1 MNLQEQIK
9 KVLRETVNQSKGW
22 GNSKQKL
29 EKTFKFKD
37 FNDSIDFV
45 NKVSKIAESQNHHP
59 DIEIKYNK
67 VKISITDHEKG
78 GVSEKCHKLV
88 KGIDGIG
95 NEELTES
102 KLISLVKR
110 ILNESDP
117 KVGTGKKPKDS
128 DRRLYTDENPN
139 DTVSVKFR
147 TKQDIVDTLN
157 KESFKSKSHARQSQ
171 IINLIHQR
179 LRVALERAKD
189 PEVKKRLRTAFEY
202 IETKKEA
209 SKRKTKEMK
218 EGVNLNEDEDR
229 LNQILDKINTKGM
242 NSLNNREKTFLYSL
256 NKTDTPQETKT
267 YDYKITVISNKN
279 YSFEMIKKFIERL
292 LKNNGIES
300 EVSYN
305 FMGLGMGFSYEI
317 RLNNYFLYKNEI
329 RDFLTKNGFKI
340 IEEGPINNNTK
351 ISQDV
356 VNKIQ
361 RHTKNYDVLIS
372 PNHGHKITSSQ
383 EIERI
388 GKILNRNNIRN
399 YSMSGDNGSIELTL
413 TSATKEEKDK
423 IYIILSNSG
432 YDVTQN
438 QKGKYLKETIRRH
451 TML

>member
-1 MNLQEQIK
+1 MKLQEHIK
-9 KVLRETVNQSKGW
+9 KLLREMVNESKGW

-45 NKVSKIAESQNHHP
+45 NKVAKIAETQNHHP

-88 KGIDGIG
+88 KSVDDMG
-95 NEELTES
+95 NEKLTES

-202 IETKKEA
+202 IETKKEE

-267 YDYKITVISNKN
+267 YDHKITVISNKN
-279 YSFEMIKKFIERL
+279 YNFEMIKKFIERL

-399 YSMSGDNGSIELTL
+399 HSMSGDNGSIELTL

-438 QKGKYLKETIRRH
+438 QKGKDLKETIRRV
-451 TML
+451 

>member
-361 RHTKNYDVLIS
+361 RHTQNYDVLIS

-438 QKGKYLKETIRRH
+438 QKGKDLKETIRRH

>member
-1 MNLQEQIK
+1 M
-9 KVLRETVNQSKGW
+9 
-22 GNSKQKL
+22 
-29 EKTFKFKD
+29 EK
-37 FNDSIDFV
+37 I
-45 NKVSKIAESQNHHP
+45 IR
-59 DIEIKYNK
+59 
-67 VKISITDHEKG
+67 
-78 GVSEKCHKLV
+78 
-88 KGIDGIG
+88 
-95 NEELTES
+95 LTES
-102 KLISLVKR
+102 ELISLVKR
-110 ILNESDP
+110 VINESNP
-117 KVGTGKKPKDS
+117 KVGTGKKPKGS
-128 DRRLYTDENPN
+128 DRRLYTDENPS
-139 DTVSVKFR
+139 DTVSVKFK
-147 TKQDIVDTLN
+147 TKQDVIDTLN

-202 IETKKEA
+202 IESKKEE
-209 SKRKTKEMK
+209 SKRKTQEMK

-279 YSFEMIKKFIERL
+279 YNFEMIKKFIERI

-300 EVSYN
+300 EVSHN

-340 IEEGPINNNTK
+340 IEEGPINNDTK

-361 RHTKNYDVLIS
+361 RHTQNYDVLIS

-383 EIERI
+383 EIGRI
-388 GKILNRNNIRN
+388 KKILNRNNIRN

-432 YDVTQN
+432 YDV
-438 QKGKYLKETIRRH
+438 KPKV
-451 TML
+451 

>member
-1 MNLQEQIK
+1 MKLQEHIK
-9 KVLRETVNQSKGW
+9 KLLREMVNESKGW

-45 NKVSKIAESQNHHP
+45 NKVAKIAETQNHHP
-59 DIEIKYNK
+59 DIKINYDK

-88 KGIDGIG
+88 KSVDDMG
-95 NEELTES
+95 NEKLTES

-340 IEEGPINNNTK
+340 IEEGPINNDTK

-361 RHTKNYDVLIS
+361 KHTQNYDVLIS

-383 EIERI
+383 EIGRI

-399 YSMSGDNGSIELTL
+399 HSMSGDNGSIELTL

-438 QKGKYLKETIRRH
+438 QKGKDLKETIRRV
-451 TML
+451 

>member
-1 MNLQEQIK
+1 MNLKEQIK

-438 QKGKYLKETIRRH
+438 QKGKDLKETIRRH

>member
-1 MNLQEQIK
+1 
-9 KVLRETVNQSKGW
+9 
-22 GNSKQKL
+22 
-29 EKTFKFKD
+29 
-37 FNDSIDFV
+37 
-45 NKVSKIAESQNHHP
+45 
-59 DIEIKYNK
+59 
-67 VKISITDHEKG
+67 
-78 GVSEKCHKLV
+78 
-88 KGIDGIG
+88 
-95 NEELTES
+95 
-102 KLISLVKR
+102 
-110 ILNESDP
+110 
-117 KVGTGKKPKDS
+117 
-128 DRRLYTDENPN
+128 
-139 DTVSVKFR
+139 
-147 TKQDIVDTLN
+147 
-157 KESFKSKSHARQSQ
+157 
-171 IINLIHQR
+171 
-179 LRVALERAKD
+179 
-189 PEVKKRLRTAFEY
+189 
-202 IETKKEA
+202 
-209 SKRKTKEMK
+209 
-218 EGVNLNEDEDR
+218 
-229 LNQILDKINTKGM
+229 
-242 NSLNNREKTFLYSL
+242 
-256 NKTDTPQETKT
+256 
-267 YDYKITVISNKN
+267 
-279 YSFEMIKKFIERL
+279 MIKKFIERI

-300 EVSYN
+300 EVSHN

-438 QKGKYLKETIRRH
+438 QKGRNLKETIRRH

>member
-1 MNLQEQIK
+1 
-9 KVLRETVNQSKGW
+9 
-22 GNSKQKL
+22 
-29 EKTFKFKD
+29 
-37 FNDSIDFV
+37 
-45 NKVSKIAESQNHHP
+45 
-59 DIEIKYNK
+59 
-67 VKISITDHEKG
+67 
-78 GVSEKCHKLV
+78 
-88 KGIDGIG
+88 
-95 NEELTES
+95 
-102 KLISLVKR
+102 
-110 ILNESDP
+110 
-117 KVGTGKKPKDS
+117 
-128 DRRLYTDENPN
+128 
-139 DTVSVKFR
+139 
-147 TKQDIVDTLN
+147 
-157 KESFKSKSHARQSQ
+157 
-171 IINLIHQR
+171 
-179 LRVALERAKD
+179 
-189 PEVKKRLRTAFEY
+189 
-202 IETKKEA
+202 
-209 SKRKTKEMK
+209 MK

-372 PNHGHKITSSQ
+372 SNHGHKITSSQ
-383 EIERI
+383 EIQRI

-438 QKGKYLKETIRRH
+438 QKGKDLKETIRRH